1 MFQVDTNCREFKLAL
16 ERLNTTLTLEN
27 IEALEKVGK
36 MTNLP
41 EDQILVGVG
50 VHLIRQLT
58 GTAET
63 TWSRSQVQCPCK
75 CGVKLDHSNTMY
87 LGKSSV
93 YSFVVLRD
101 LIISSIFQDMRG
113 SRKFYQ
119 GGPTFTVFFV
129 LFFGGF
135 F

>member
-1 MFQVDTNCREFKLAL
+1 MLFQVDTNCREFKLAL
-16 ERLNTTLTLEN
+16 ERLNTTLSLEN

-63 TWSRSQVQCPCK
+63 TWCRSQIQCPCK
-75 CGVKLDHSNTMY
+75 CGVKLDYSNTMY
-87 LGKSSV
+87 LGKSQFILS
-93 YSFVVLRD
+93 
-101 LIISSIFQDMRG
+101 
-113 SRKFYQ
+113 
-119 GGPTFTVFFV
+119 
-129 LFFGGF
+129 LFLGI
-135 F
+135 